1 MKNLDILEMSL
12 DMSAGM
18 EGVLSS
24 EMLKVLR
31 TLTLESRLIPSSSKE
46 GQGME
51 DLYSLV
57 QASFAGGDDIEAH
70 RDPS

>member
-1 MKNLDILEMSL
+1 MSL
-12 DMSAGM
+12 DMGAGM
-18 EGVLSS
+18 EGILSS

>member
-1 MKNLDILEMSL
+1 MG
-12 DMSAGM
+12 AGM
-18 EGVLSS
+18 EGILSS

>member
-1 MKNLDILEMSL
+1 
-12 DMSAGM
+12 M

-31 TLTLESRLIPSSSKE
+31 TLTLESRLTPTSSKE

-57 QASFAGGDDIEAH
+57 QSSFAGGEDIEAH
-70 RDPS
+70 RDSE